1 MSLARNRTALYEF
14 DPPRAR
20 ELRSRLVGQLER
32 GGEIRDDRVRE
43 ALLRVPRHL
52 FVAPG
57 TPLDEAYADRSLP
70 IGHGQAIAQPSVVA
84 RTTEALELSGTERIL
99 EIGTGSGYHAA
110 VLSELAAEVHSIEA
124 LEPLARRAA
133 RVLADLGCSNVVV
146 RAGEGSDG
154 WPRRAPFDR
163 VVSGAA
169 TEEGPGRRGSIS
181 ISWRTGASSWRRSAA
196 PGAVSAC
203 CVRSGTTV
211 KRGSTTSGPLPSFR
225 CSRAERGVRPSERA
239 LELEPRPTRANH
251 GQKQRARLLWTVRRC
266 HDDEHDPR
274 SDEGSAGD
282 EADGGQRRIQ

>member
-20 ELRSRLVGQLER
+20 ELRSRLVEQLER

-84 RTTEALELSGTERIL
+84 RMTEALELSGTERIL

-169 TEEGPGRRGSIS
+169 TEEVPKAWIDQLCDAGFVVAPVG
-181 ISWRTGASSWRRSAA
+181 GAW
-196 PGAVSAC
+196 
-203 CVRSGTTV
+203 
-211 KRGSTTSGPLPSFR
+211 
-225 CSRAERGVRPSERA
+225 
-239 LELEPRPTRANH
+239 
-251 GQKQRARLLWTVRRC
+251 
-266 HDDEHDPR
+266 
-274 SDEGSAGD
+274 
-282 EADGGQRRIQ
+282 GGQRLLRTLRYDGQTRVDDLGAIAFVPLLAS